1 MAFEPLLTFI
11 LLYIVF
17 TSIRIGRGEDFAI
30 YLISGIILLHIFT
43 RGTTGGLTSL
53 QNNSGILSSIN
64 IRGET
69 FLVASTVAMAILLLV
84 EVIVLLGLMPFF
96 QFIPSI
102 TIILIPIPII
112 LMLILILGVSY
123 LLSIVNLFLRDIQTI
138 WGVGVHALF
147 FISPIFWYIED
158 VEGIL
163 LTIQA
168 INPVGQLIELNHK
181 IVVWGEIPP
190 LSDWLYTTMF
200 VFGFL
205 FVGYAIFRKFEKRI
219 VEVM

>member
-17 TSIRIGRGEDFAI
+17 TSIRLGRAEDFAI

-43 RGTTGGLTSL
+43 RGTMGGLASL

-69 FLVASTVAMAILLLV
+69 FIVASTVAMAILLLV
-84 EVIVLLGLMPFF
+84 EVIVLIGLMPFF

-138 WGVGVHALF
+138 WGVAVHALF

-200 VFGFL
+200 VFSFL

-219 VEVM
+219 VDVM

>member
-1 MAFEPLLTFI
+1 MALEPLLTFI

-17 TSIRIGRGEDFAI
+17 TSIRVGREDFAI

-43 RGTTGGLTSL
+43 RGTMGGITSFPS
-53 QNNSGILSSIN
+53 NVGILSSMK

-69 FLVASTVAMAILLLV
+69 FLVSSTVAMGILLIV
-84 EVIVLLGLMPFF
+84 EVMVLLGLMPVF
-96 QFIPSI
+96 QFIPSV
-102 TIILIPIPII
+102 TILLIPIPII
-112 LMLILILGVSY
+112 LMLILILGISY
-123 LLSIVNLFLRDIQTI
+123 FLSIVNLFIRDIQTI
-138 WGVGVHALF
+138 WGVAVHALF
-147 FISPIFWYIED
+147 FISPIFWYLDD

-163 LTIQA
+163 LYIQA

-200 VFGFL
+200 VFAIL
-205 FVGYAIFRKFEKRI
+205 FIGYAIFRKFEKRI
-219 VEVM
+219 VEEL

>member
-1 MAFEPLLTFI
+1 LQSLPCTIINKSSSSPLYYDKINIANYYSFL
-11 LLYIVF
+11 
-17 TSIRIGRGEDFAI
+17 
-30 YLISGIILLHIFT
+30 T
-43 RGTTGGLTSL
+43 RGTTGGLGSL
-53 QNNSGILSSIN
+53 QNNFGILSSIN

-69 FLVASTVAMAILLLV
+69 FLVASTVAMAILLIV
-84 EVIVLLGLMPFF
+84 EVIVLLGLMPVF

-123 LLSIVNLFLRDIQTI
+123 MLSIVNLFLRDIQTI
-138 WGVGVHALF
+138 WGVAVHALF
-147 FISPIFWYIED
+147 FISPIFWYLED

-163 LTIQA
+163 LSIQA

-181 IVVWGEIPP
+181 IIVWGEIPP

-205 FVGYAIFRKFEKRI
+205 FVGYAIFHKFEKRI
-219 VEVM
+219 VEVI